1 MRLGG
6 TEPKPRRLAKSPDGL
21 PTVALNAREST
32 KVPVTAAGHIVRGD
46 EPAVPVPPSEA
57 IGNVGREAAG
67 PARWKEEE
75 GERGGER
82 ERDKGREG
90 ERDHQ
95 VPGTRATP
103 T

>member
-1 MRLGG
+1 M
-6 TEPKPRRLAKSPDGL
+6 
-21 PTVALNAREST
+21 ALNAREST

-46 EPAVPVPPSEA
+46 EPAVPVPPPEA